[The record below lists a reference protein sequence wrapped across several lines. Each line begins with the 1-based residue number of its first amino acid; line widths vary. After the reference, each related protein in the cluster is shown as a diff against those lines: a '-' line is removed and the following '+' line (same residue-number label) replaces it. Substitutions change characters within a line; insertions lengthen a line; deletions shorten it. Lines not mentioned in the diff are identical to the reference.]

1 MHLKLLFFR
10 IVGENKGFYFSKE
23 NLFNETILISA
34 FNSTLKRSEE
44 RLVGKDCRSR
54 WSPYH

>member
-34 FNSTLKRSEE
+34 FNSTLK
-44 RLVGKDCRSR
+44 G
-54 WSPYH
+54 